1 MDNRPIGVFDSG
13 LGGLSVVKELRKILP
28 NENIVYFGD
37 TGRVPYGTR
46 GKDTIL
52 RYASQDIAFLKSHDV
67 KMVVAA
73 CGTVSSTITED
84 MIKNIGVPYTG
95 VVVPAAQSACA
106 MSATGRI
113 GVIGTTATI
122 RSLAFGRAIRSIRPN
137 AVVIGKAC
145 PLFVPLVE
153 NGLIDKDNEITKLTA
168 KMYLDSIKAEN
179 VDTLILGCTH
189 FPIIYDIISE
199 VMDYSVVMVDPGKA
213 TAEHVKKYLI
223 QNSMLADSEKNGD
236 ERFFV
241 SDSVEDFSKTA
252 SLFLGY
258 SVSGEVERVD
268 IERF

>member
-73 CGTVSSTITED
+73 CGTVSSTITDD

-122 RSLAFGRAIRSIRPN
+122 RSLAFGRAIRSIRPSS
-137 AVVIGKAC
+137 VVIGKAC

-153 NGLIDKDNEITKLTA
+153 NGLIEKDNEITKLTA
-168 KMYLDSIKAEN
+168 KMYLDSIKKED

-199 VMDYSVVMVDPGKA
+199 VMDYSVVMIDPGKA
-213 TAEHVKKYLI
+213 TAEYVKKYLI
-223 QNSMLADSEKNGD
+223 QNGLLADSSNKGGEQ
-236 ERFFV
+236 FFV

-252 SLFLGY
+252 SIFLGY
-258 SVSGEVERVD
+258 SVTGEVERVD

>member
-1 MDNRPIGVFDSG
+1 MNNRPIGVFDSG
-13 LGGLSVVKELRKILP
+13 LGGLTVVKELRKILP
-28 NENIVYFGD
+28 GEDIVYFGD

-52 RYASQDIAFLKSHDV
+52 RYASQDIAFLKEHDV

-73 CGTVSSTITED
+73 CGTVSSTITDE
-84 MIKNIGVPYTG
+84 MIKSIGVPYTG
-95 VVVPAAQSACA
+95 VVIPAAQSACA
-106 MSATGRI
+106 MSSSGRI

-122 RSLAFGRAIRSIRPN
+122 RSMAFGRAIRSIRPN
-137 AVVIGKAC
+137 SVVIGKAC

-153 NGLIDKDNEITKLTA
+153 NGLIDKDNEITRLVA
-168 KMYLDSIKAEN
+168 QMYLESIKKED

-189 FPIIYDIISE
+189 FPIIYDIISQ
-199 VMDYSVVMVDPGKA
+199 VMDYSVVLVDPGKA
-213 TAEHVKKYLI
+213 TAEYVKKYLI
-223 QNSMLADSEKNGD
+223 QNDLLAGAEKEGS

-252 SLFLGY
+252 SIFLDY
-258 SVSGEVERVD
+258 SVSAEVERID

>member
-28 NENIVYFGD
+28 NEDIIYFGD

-52 RYASQDIAFLKSHDV
+52 RYASQDIAFLKSHVD

-73 CGTVSSTITED
+73 CGSVSSTITDD
-84 MIKNIGVPYTG
+84 MVKGIGVPYTG

-122 RSLAFGRAIRSIRPN
+122 RSMSFGRAIRSIRPSS
-137 AVVIGKAC
+137 VVIGKAC

-168 KMYLDSIKAEN
+168 KMYLEDIKKEN

-199 VMDYSVVMVDPGKA
+199 VMDYSVVLVDPGKA
-213 TAEHVKKYLI
+213 TAEYVKKYLL
-223 QNSMLADSEKNGD
+223 QNSLLSDNTKSGY

-241 SDSVEDFSKTA
+241 SDSVEDFAKTA
-252 SLFLGY
+252 SIFLGY
-258 SVSGEVERVD
+258 NVSGEVERVD